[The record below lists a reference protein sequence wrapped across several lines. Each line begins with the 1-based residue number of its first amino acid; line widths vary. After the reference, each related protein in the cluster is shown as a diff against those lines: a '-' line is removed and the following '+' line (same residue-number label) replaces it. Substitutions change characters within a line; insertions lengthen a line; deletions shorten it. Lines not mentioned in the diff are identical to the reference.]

1 MSKHFLVY
9 GTLRRGQRAEG
20 MMRNARY
27 LRDEMVNATM
37 YNCGSFPG
45 IILGGES
52 KVRCELFVCDDEFV
66 APLTRSLDGYEGYS
80 PEDSHNSLYLR
91 KEIELTDGVSAFIY
105 EWNRSTEG
113 LEIVESGDWT
123 RKN

>member
-1 MSKHFLVY
+1 MPKYFLVY

-45 IILGGES
+45 IVLGGETA
-52 KVRCELFVCDDEFV
+52 VRCELFVCDDEF
-66 APLTRSLDGYEGYS
+66 AGPMTRMLDNYEGYV
-80 PEDSHNSLYLR
+80 PENPDNSLYLR
-91 KEIELTDGVSAFIY
+91 KEIELSDGVSASIY
-105 EWNRSTEG
+105 EWNRPTEG